1 MKGLL
6 LKDLKLMLN
15 QKKFFI
21 MMLVIAIIIAFSS
34 NNPSF
39 VLGYMTFFISIIALS
54 TINYDE
60 FNNGYTFLFT
70 LPFTKKD
77 YTLEKYILTYLT
89 AFISWIFSML
99 LSAIL
104 YIILDGSYNVRD
116 GLIEGISTLMI
127 FIIILSIMLP
137 IKLKAGIEK
146 SNIVQSLLMGIIFI
160 FILGI
165 NLILDLFNV
174 DLSSLIIFL
183 ERINIYNLILALFI
197 IVTIIT
203 VISYFISIKIMDKK
217 EF

>member
-1 MKGLL
+1 MKGLP

-165 NLILDLFNV
+165 NLILDLFNI

>member
-116 GLIEGISTLMI
+116 GLIERISTLMI

-165 NLILDLFNV
+165 NLILDLFNI

>member
-165 NLILDLFNV
+165 NHILDLFNI

>member
-165 NLILDLFNV
+165 NLILDLFNI